1 MDIRLALMCGSDIPV
16 PECQVVLHQP
26 TIKEISLIGEA
37 DFFTGIQ
44 CLCIDK
50 NRLAVEEEAV
60 KNKTN
65 FELFMTIFN
74 QKEDVEKKLAIQ
86 QVCTL
91 LFPNFKVNFTPRSIM
106 LLGGPTPLVIDSNNF
121 DFLQQAIALI
131 GCLKSSSKE
140 SQDFN
145 PANQRAM
152 EIAKKLMKGRQKVA
166 QERAAREGDSSIISQ
181 YISILT
187 IGLHSMGLQDIMG
200 LTLYQL
206 YDLVERYKLFT
217 SWDLDIKSRLA
228 GGSPE
233 SQPEDWMKNLH

>member
-1 MDIRLALMCGSDIPV
+1 
-16 PECQVVLHQP
+16 
-26 TIKEISLIGEA
+26 
-37 DFFTGIQ
+37 
-44 CLCIDK
+44 
-50 NRLAVEEEAV
+50 
-60 KNKTN
+60 
-65 FELFMTIFN
+65 
-74 QKEDVEKKLAIQ
+74 
-86 QVCTL
+86 
-91 LFPNFKVNFTPRSIM
+91 M

-131 GCLKSSSKE
+131 GCLKGSSKE

-166 QERAAREGDSSIISQ
+166 QERAAKEGDSSIISQ

-228 GGSPE
+228 GGSPD

>member
-50 NRLAVEEEAV
+50 NRLSVEEEAV

-74 QKEDVEKKLAIQ
+74 QKEDIEKKLAIQ

-106 LLGGPTPLVIDSNNF
+106 LLGGSTPLVIDSNNF

-131 GCLKSSSKE
+131 GCLKGSSKE

-166 QERAAREGDSSIISQ
+166 QERAEKEGDSSIISQ

>member
-16 PECQVVLHQP
+16 PECQVILHQP
-26 TIKEISLIGEA
+26 TVKEISLIGET
-37 DFFTGIQ
+37 DYFTGIQ

-50 NRLAVEEEAV
+50 NKISVEEEGV

-74 QKEDVEKKLAIQ
+74 QKEDVKKKLAIQ

-91 LFPNFKVNFTPRSIM
+91 LFPKFKVNFTPRSIM
-106 LLGGPTPLVIDSNNF
+106 LLGDSAPLIIDSNNF

-131 GCLKSSSKE
+131 GCLNSSSNN

-166 QERAAREGDSSIISQ
+166 QERAEKEGEGSIISQ

-187 IGLHSMGLQDIMG
+187 VGLHSMGLQDIME

-206 YDLVERYKLFT
+206 YDLVERYKLYMD
-217 SWDLDIKSRLA
+217 WDLEIRSRLA
-228 GGSPE
+228 GGNPD
-233 SQPEDWMKNLH
+233 SQSENWMKNLH

>member
-16 PECQVVLHQP
+16 PECQVILHQP
-26 TIKEISLIGEA
+26 TVKEISLIGET
-37 DFFTGIQ
+37 DYFTGIQ

-50 NRLAVEEEAV
+50 NKISVEEESV

-74 QKEDVEKKLAIQ
+74 QKEDVKKKLAIQ

-91 LFPNFKVNFTPRSIM
+91 LFPKFKVNFTPRSIM
-106 LLGGPTPLVIDSNNF
+106 LLGGSAPLIIDSNNF

-131 GCLKSSSKE
+131 GCLNSSSNN

-166 QERAAREGDSSIISQ
+166 QERAEKEGEGSIISQ

-187 IGLHSMGLQDIMG
+187 VGLHSMGLQDIME

-206 YDLVERYKLFT
+206 YDLVERYKLYMD
-217 SWDLDIKSRLA
+217 WDLEIRSRLA
-228 GGSPE
+228 GGNPD
-233 SQPEDWMKNLH
+233 SQSENWMKNLH

>member
-16 PECQVVLHQP
+16 PECQIVVHQP
-26 TIKEISLIGEA
+26 TIKEISFVGEN
-37 DFFTGIQ
+37 DYFTGLQ
-44 CLCIDK
+44 CLCINK
-50 NRLAVEEEAV
+50 NKLSVEEEAI
-60 KNKTN
+60 KDKSN
-65 FELFMTIFN
+65 FELFMTVFN

-106 LLGGPTPLVIDSNNF
+106 LLGGPSPIVIDTNNF
-121 DFLQQAIALI
+121 EALQKVISLI
-131 GCLKSSSKE
+131 GCLRSGSND

-145 PANQRAM
+145 PANKRAE
-152 EIAKKLMKGRQKVA
+152 EIAKKLMRGRQIVA
-166 QERAAREGDSSIISQ
+166 QEKAAKDGDSSIISQ